1 MDNCLKKHDLWKYR
15 IFNKYNL
22 IAFFVVLITSFGL
35 WVIDSPVFSNL
46 PFTFDYEYEMTEY
59 GFTYEEAEEQ
69 RIERLNLFLSFEDYM
84 SETSNTAILLAVLA
98 PMAAM
103 AFIAEKRGLF
113 QFKFTRGKSYGSTI
127 IKPMLI
133 NAFLV
138 AAWIYFA
145 YMIFT
150 TVGILVTRPTA
161 SLSLVGFEFIMED
174 FFDKHM
180 YWYYVLSGFV
190 GYFLFP
196 FVYCLAASSISLLT
210 SKKYLSIAVPIAYV
224 LGLNIFITSIW
235 GIKYMPILEFIIP
248 TNSISF
254 GGFIPDMGDPL
265 TLALTPMLI
274 PLIFVLGTLIYKI
287 KGSERL

>member
-1 MDNCLKKHDLWKYR
+1 MNNCLKKHDLWIYR

-22 IAFFVVLITSFGL
+22 IAFFFILIVSFSL
-35 WVIDSPVFSNL
+35 WIIDSPVFENL

-69 RIERLNLFLSFEDYM
+69 RVECLNLFLSFDDYM
-84 SETSNTAILLAVLA
+84 SETSNTAIFLAVLA

-133 NAFLV
+133 NAFLA

-145 YMIFT
+145 YMIFA
-150 TVGILVTRPTA
+150 TVGILINHPT
-161 SLSLVGFEFIMED
+161 STLSRYDFDFIMPG
-174 FFDKHM
+174 FYDKHM
-180 YWYYVLSGFV
+180 YWYYVLAGFV
-190 GYFLFP
+190 QYFIFS

-235 GIKYMPILEFIIP
+235 GIKYMPALEFILP
-248 TNSISF
+248 TNTI
-254 GGFIPDMGDPL
+254 GLGPYVPELGNPL
-265 TLALTPMLI
+265 IVSLTPLLV

>member
-1 MDNCLKKHDLWKYR
+1 
-15 IFNKYNL
+15 
-22 IAFFVVLITSFGL
+22 
-35 WVIDSPVFSNL
+35 
-46 PFTFDYEYEMTEY
+46 
-59 GFTYEEAEEQ
+59 
-69 RIERLNLFLSFEDYM
+69 M